1 MRYAILGLFRRLG
14 YDVQRYKPHDDP
26 MRRFQYALA
35 RRNAETVIDV
45 GANVG
50 QFGQRLRINGYQGRI
65 ISIEPTSAAHAAVSK
80 VAKHDP
86 RWMVTERCALGAT
99 SGEAVEINIA
109 ANSQSSSMLGMLDR
123 HVAGDPHSGYVSR
136 ETVPLMT
143 LDSLLDRHI
152 AVTSPSMG
160 LKIDTQGYEAQVLSG
175 LRRWDAFINVI
186 QLEMSL
192 TKLYEGS
199 LSFIEL
205 YRIMEDRGFRC
216 ISIDPNFTDP
226 HTYEMLQTDAIFER
240 DK

>member
-1 MRYAILGLFRRLG
+1 MKYAILGLLRRFG
-14 YDVQRYKPHDDP
+14 YDVQRYRPHDDP
-26 MRRFQYALA
+26 LRRFQYAMA
-35 RRNAETVIDV
+35 RRKAEAVIDV

-65 ISIEPTSAAHAAVSK
+65 ISVEPTSAAHAAVSK
-80 VAKHDP
+80 IARHDSQ
-86 RWMVTERCALGAT
+86 WTVTERCALG
-99 SGEAVEINIA
+99 SSCGETIEINIA
-109 ANSQSSSMLGMLDR
+109 GNSQSSSVLGMLDR
-123 HVAGDPHSGYVSR
+123 HVKGDPQSGYVGR

-143 LDSLLDRHI
+143 LDALLDKY
-152 AVTSPSMG
+152 AGVTSQSMG

-175 LRRWDAFINVI
+175 LHRWDACIDVI
-186 QLEMSL
+186 QIEMSL

-205 YRIMEDRGFRC
+205 YHIMEDRGFRC

-240 DK
+240 DR